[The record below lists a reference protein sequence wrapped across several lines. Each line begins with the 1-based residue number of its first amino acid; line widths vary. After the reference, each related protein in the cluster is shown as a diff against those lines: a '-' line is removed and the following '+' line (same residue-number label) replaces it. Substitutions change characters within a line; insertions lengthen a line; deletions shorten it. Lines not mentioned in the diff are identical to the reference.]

1 MSTFSLKPSALNK
14 TELTLKRYVD
24 PAPFVPSNE
33 KERTA
38 RCEEILTIQAMGLK
52 KRLAHTGAKSAV
64 VGISGGL
71 DSTLALLVTARAFDM
86 LGIPRENILSVTM
99 PCFGTTDR
107 TYNNAVTLTKKL
119 GATLKEVNIR
129 KAVSTHFEDIGH
141 DPALQSPG
149 GDVRKGR

>member
-1 MSTFSLKPSALNK
+1 MDFTLNK

-107 TYNNAVTLTKKL
+107 TTTTQSRSQRSWVQTLR
-119 GATLKEVNIR
+119 EVNIR

-141 DPALQSPG
+141 ESRQIH
-149 GDVRKGR
+149 DVILRETPRQDTAP